1 MLYKLST
8 CLVSDALKQL
18 GVPRAAA
25 GGCLLLPV
33 ATGMSLTLVLLAMR
47 NANPKATH
55 VIWPRI
61 DQKSCY
67 KGILTAGL
75 TPIVVEQA
83 LVGDELC
90 TDVVAVEA
98 AVDAAVRSLCA
109 LPPCAAT
116 WRP

>member
-1 MLYKLST
+1 MRALIFS
-8 CLVSDALKQL
+8 VSAATVAAH
-18 GVPRAAA
+18 GSMAYPR
-25 GGCLLLPV
+25 P
-33 ATGMSLTLVLLAMR
+33 R

-98 AVDAAVRSLCA
+98 AVDAAVRSLRA
-109 LPPCAAT
+109 SPPCAAASRVSPVGADAT
-116 WRP
+116 ADFAADVASQPTN